1 MLIFTVCVPG
11 LFSQAFAAVGNY
23 FVIPFSSLQYVEMI
37 PVGFS
42 FNAIDLAL
50 VQGAEGAPDKATG
63 LQFPM

>member
-1 MLIFTVCVPG
+1 MFSRYVFQVCFRKLSRLSAIILSCLFQACSMLKMV
-11 LFSQAFAAVGNY
+11 
-23 FVIPFSSLQYVEMI
+23 

-50 VQGAEGAPDKATG
+50 VQGAEGALDKATG

>member
-1 MLIFTVCVPG
+1 MLKMV
-11 LFSQAFAAVGNY
+11 
-23 FVIPFSSLQYVEMI
+23 

-50 VQGAEGAPDKATG
+50 VQGAEGALDKATG